1 MMIRSLVLKIVISM
15 IAIDVI
21 SISIVTVLYY
31 LQSKDALYNRAFIQ
45 LSQVK
50 KIKYQQLNSYF
61 GLIYSTLTSVAENES
76 MIKLI
81 SEQSSNNKFHNSEF
95 FNSISITEMNTG
107 SKVEFVNRSQER
119 IDSATLNRLLSVK
132 IDKPQVIELIDY
144 DIRFVSVVEKAE

>member
-61 GLIYSTLTSVAENES
+61 GLIDNALASIAESELSNKSFSEVVAKE
-76 MIKLI
+76 
-81 SEQSSNNKFHNSEF
+81 KFHNSEF

>member
-1 MMIRSLVLKIVISM
+1 MKIRSLVLKIVISM

-50 KIKYQQLNSYF
+50 KIKYQQLYSYF

-144 DIRFVSVVEKAE
+144 DIRFVSVAEKAE

>member
-144 DIRFVSVVEKAE
+144 DIRFISVVEKAE

>member
-1 MMIRSLVLKIVISM
+1 MKIRSLVLKIVISM
-15 IAIDVI
+15 IAIDIV

-50 KIKYQQLNSYF
+50 KIKYQQLYSYF

-132 IDKPQVIELIDY
+132 IDKPQVIELIDW
-144 DIRFVSVVEKAE
+144 DIRFVSVAEKAE

>member
-1 MMIRSLVLKIVISM
+1 MKIRSLVLKIVISM

-50 KIKYQQLNSYF
+50 KIKYQQLYSYF
-61 GLIYSTLTSVAENES
+61 GLIYSTLTSVVENES

>member
-1 MMIRSLVLKIVISM
+1 MKIRSLVLKIVISM

-50 KIKYQQLNSYF
+50 KIKYQQLYSYF

-81 SEQSSNNKFHNSEF
+81 SEQSSNNEFHNSEF

>member
-1 MMIRSLVLKIVISM
+1 MKIRSLVLKIVISM

-50 KIKYQQLNSYF
+50 KIKYQQLYAYF

>member
-1 MMIRSLVLKIVISM
+1 MKIRSLVLKIVISM
-15 IAIDVI
+15 IAIDIV

-50 KIKYQQLNSYF
+50 KIKYQQLYSYF

>member
-1 MMIRSLVLKIVISM
+1 MKIRSLVLKIVISM

-81 SEQSSNNKFHNSEF
+81 SEQSSNNEFHNSEF